1 MKKLLSL
8 TLVLLMLMGFYACGS
23 FTVRSDSVYI
33 KIYNNTK
40 TSVKSFALDEY
51 ENTVLKSTIVAENA
65 DGSSYL
71 PNESL
76 IFEVLGAN
84 PDTLSLAVKDE
95 DESGN
100 TYVSK
105 IVSASVLNRGI
116 ISAYSVE
123 LSGESLVLNYLGVE
137 E

>member
-1 MKKLLSL
+1 M
-8 TLVLLMLMGFYACGS
+8 
-23 FTVRSDSVYI
+23 
-33 KIYNNTK
+33 
-40 TSVKSFALDEY
+40 
-51 ENTVLKSTIVAENA
+51 LKSTIVAENA

-84 PDTLSLAVKDE
+84 PDTLSLAVKAK
-95 DESGN
+95 DESEN

-105 IVSASVLNRGI
+105 IVSASVLNHGI

>member
-8 TLVLLMLMGFYACGS
+8 ALVLLMLMGFSACGS
-23 FTVRSDSVYI
+23 FTARSDSVYI

-51 ENTVLKSTIVAENA
+51 ESAVLKSTIVAENA

-84 PDTLSLAVKDE
+84 PDTLSFAVKAE

-105 IVSASVLNRGI
+105 IVSASVLSRGI

>member
-8 TLVLLMLMGFYACGS
+8 TLVLLMLMGFSACGS

-51 ENTVLKSTIVAENA
+51 ENAVLKSTIVAENA

-84 PDTLSLAVKDE
+84 PDTLSLAVKAK
-95 DESGN
+95 DESEN

-116 ISAYSVE
+116 ISA
-123 LSGESLVLNYLGVE
+123 
-137 E
+137 

>member
-1 MKKLLSL
+1 MKRLLSL
-8 TLVLLMLMGFYACGS
+8 TLVLLMLMGFSACGS
-23 FTVRSDSVYI
+23 FTARSDSVYI
-33 KIYNNTK
+33 KIYNGTGS
-40 TSVKSFALDEY
+40 SVKSFALDEY
-51 ENTVLKSTIVAENA
+51 EYSVLKSTMVAQNA

-76 IFEVLGAN
+76 LFEVLGAN
-84 PDTLSLAVKDE
+84 PDTLSFAVKAE

-105 IVSASVLNRGI
+105 IVSASVLSRGI

>member
-1 MKKLLSL
+1 M
-8 TLVLLMLMGFYACGS
+8 
-23 FTVRSDSVYI
+23 
-33 KIYNNTK
+33 
-40 TSVKSFALDEY
+40 
-51 ENTVLKSTIVAENA
+51 LKSTIVAENA

-84 PDTLSLAVKDE
+84 PDTLSLAVKAK
-95 DESGN
+95 DESEN
-100 TYVSK
+100 TCVSK